1 MDFKEDGFF
10 KELLSIFKA
19 ETAEHIQSMLTGVDE
34 LERTQGTDKQIEAA
48 EPVHRA
54 AHSLKGAAR
63 TIGLAD
69 VEPICQSLETFFSV
83 MKRQKMTFPPDFAN
97 TLRKTIRNL
106 QTLLDTLNEEGK
118 VSGDRA
124 ELTRQVEDLQSKMVT
139 MAR

>member
-10 KELLSIFKA
+10 KELLTIFRA
-19 ETAEHIQSMLTGVDE
+19 ETDEHIQSMLSGVDE
-34 LERTQGTDKQIEAA
+34 LERVQGTEKQIEAA

-83 MKRQKMTFPPDFAN
+83 MKRQKVTFPPDFAN
-97 TLRKTIRNL
+97 KLKRTIQNL
-106 QTLLDTLNEEGK
+106 QALLGTLNEEGK
-118 VSGDRA
+118 VTGDRA
-124 ELTRQVEDLQSKMVT
+124 ELTRQIEDLQSIMVT
-139 MAR
+139 IAR

>member
-1 MDFKEDGFF
+1 MDFKDDGFF
-10 KELLSIFKA
+10 KELLTIFRA
-19 ETAEHIQSMLTGVDE
+19 ETAEHIQAMLSGVDE
-34 LERTQGTDKQIEAA
+34 LERAQGTDKQFEVA

-83 MKRQKMTFPPDFAN
+83 MKRQKVTFAPGFAN
-97 TLRKTIRNL
+97 KLKKTVQNL

-118 VSGDRA
+118 VTGDRA
-124 ELTRQVEDLQSKMVT
+124 ELTRQIEDLQSKMVT